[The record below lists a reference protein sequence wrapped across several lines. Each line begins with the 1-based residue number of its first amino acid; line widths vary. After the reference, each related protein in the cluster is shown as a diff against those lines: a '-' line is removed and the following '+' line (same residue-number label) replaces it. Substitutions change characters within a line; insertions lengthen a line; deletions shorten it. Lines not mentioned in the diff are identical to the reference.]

1 MKFIRL
7 MDAQTCIYSFPSFT
21 RPFFDR
27 TSTEQVAIF
36 LMPKMELSTTAKN
49 DSDKS
54 IDRASFKYKLNEI
67 AAFAEAILSGDNQ
80 SFKTELTAKIGDI
93 REVCLKRVYSSISDS
108 DLLML
113 VEMSSNTKRARREI
127 VKIELPDE
135 MWIKILGCLRQKD
148 VYKSFALTC
157 KRFYKLSLD
166 PSINRS
172 LQLRRIDEIDQEHVI
187 NVLKRSQFLTHIRT
201 ENCQSFVPLIT
212 TSLESCPKLKSIEI
226 ENSFRN
232 TQGQSLPL
240 SNVLAKMGKN
250 LERLC
255 ITDNMLNIT
264 KTAIKTLKN
273 LKYLQM
279 GSISNFTSVEVLA
292 LANTCK
298 QLETLSVS
306 IAYDMHTKRT
316 FKYLL
321 KEVSGTLK
329 YLKIKINAGHS
340 SDLPSTWPKYI
351 ARAHNMETIEIIGPI
366 SIDSLT
372 TGITNISGLKHLT
385 LQSRTNS
392 PNAYTNLF
400 TNLNMKEM
408 EDLNLIG
415 VHGLTRENLI
425 ALANRE
431 CPKMTKFCFYRSE
444 KANFDEEILRSLIIN
459 APNLKSIHAENVDLS
474 NDQLHR
480 IQHETGVYIG
490 VNSDRRRQLDK
501 YISYNRLEKI
511 ERIKPLKRF
520 GYEKCKCR
528 CMF

>member
-1 MKFIRL
+1 

-255 ITDNMLNIT
+255 ITDNRLYIT

-279 GSISNFTSVEVLA
+279 GSISKFTSVEVLA

-306 IAYDMHTKRT
+306 ITYDMHTKRT
-316 FKYLL
+316 FKYLFN
-321 KEVSGTLK
+321 EVSGTLK
-329 YLKIKINAGHS
+329 YLKINGEYSAS
-340 SDLPSTWPKYI
+340 NFSSTWPKYI
-351 ARAHNMETIEIIGPI
+351 ARAHKMETIDIIGSI

-372 TGITNISGLKHLT
+372 TGITNLSGLKHLT
-385 LQSRTNS
+385 LQRQRGSLTDS

-415 VHGLTRENLI
+415 VHGFTRENLI

-431 CPKMTKFCFYRSE
+431 CPKMAKFCFHMSE
-444 KANFDEEILRSLIIN
+444 KAKFDEEILRSLIIN

-501 YISYNRLEKI
+501 YISYNRLEKF
-511 ERIKPLKRF
+511 ERINCVD
-520 GYEKCKCR
+520 YDKCKCR
-528 CMF
+528 FMF

>member
-1 MKFIRL
+1 MKFIIL
-7 MDAQTCIYSFPSFT
+7 TDAQLYIYSFPSFT

-36 LMPKMELSTTAKN
+36 VMPKMELSTIAKN
-49 DSDKS
+49 NSDKS

-108 DLLML
+108 DLFLDY
-113 VEMSSNTKRARREI
+113 SFDCFDFPPNKRARREI

-135 MWIKILGCLRQKD
+135 MWIKILGFLGQKD

-201 ENCQSFVPLIT
+201 ENCQSFVPLIK

-255 ITDNMLNIT
+255 ITDNRLYIT
-264 KTAIKTLKN
+264 KIAIKTLQN

-279 GSISNFTSVEVLA
+279 GSISKFTSVEVLA

-306 IAYDMHTKRT
+306 ITYDMHTKRT
-316 FKYLL
+316 FKYLIN
-321 KEVSGTLK
+321 EVSGTLK
-329 YLKIKINAGHS
+329 YLKINAGYS
-340 SDLPSTWPKYI
+340 SNFPSTWPKYL
-351 ARAHNMETIEIIGPI
+351 ARAHNLETIEIIGSI

-372 TGITNISGLKHLT
+372 TGITNLFGLKHLT
-385 LQSRTNS
+385 LQRQRGSLTHS

-431 CPKMTKFCFYRSE
+431 CPKMAKFCFHMSE
-444 KANFDEEILRSLIIN
+444 KAKFDEEILRSLIIN

-490 VNSDRRRQLDK
+490 VSSDRKRQLDK
-501 YISYNRLEKI
+501 YISYNRLENIEKI
-511 ERIKPLKRF
+511 NR
-520 GYEKCKCR
+520 CKCR
-528 CMF
+528 FMY